1 MPSVNRQSLRE
12 ELDTLKGQFERLSA
26 TGKVGAEIGALV
38 QALLMLLDLVMAI
51 FMEKTTTTPA
61 AQENGPILARE
72 NGPSSRAPWYRQFGV
87 RRGDCLG
94 MELAF
99 GRCCRGVVRTDT
111 EV

>member
-51 FMEKTTTTPA
+51 FMEKTTTKNSNNSGIPPRRLIRTTRHRRR
-61 AQENGPILARE
+61 QGPRAKPRKATM
-72 NGPSSRAPWYRQFGV
+72 NAPTTSVPSRP
-87 RRGDCLG
+87 
-94 MELAF
+94 
-99 GRCCRGVVRTDT
+99 
-111 EV
+111 